1 MRKNLLNV
9 AIASAFAAF
18 SIASYAQT
26 SGQKDS
32 TGNQSAAPNPAAP
45 AGSLENRYGRS
56 PRCDSMSGADKE
68 QCLQDEASKT
78 QGSAPDDKS
87 ASGSASS
94 GSSAPSQPDT
104 ENTPIVTPSSRTD
117 SPSSEKQ

>member
-1 MRKNLLNV
+1 MRKSLLKV

-18 SIASYAQT
+18 SFATYAQT
-26 SGQKDS
+26 TGQAAQKDS
-32 TGNQSAAPNPAAP
+32 TGNESAAP
-45 AGSLENRYGRS
+45 AGSMENRYGRS

-68 QCLQDEASKT
+68 QCLQDEATKT

-104 ENTPIVTPSSRTD
+104 ESTPIVTPSSRTE